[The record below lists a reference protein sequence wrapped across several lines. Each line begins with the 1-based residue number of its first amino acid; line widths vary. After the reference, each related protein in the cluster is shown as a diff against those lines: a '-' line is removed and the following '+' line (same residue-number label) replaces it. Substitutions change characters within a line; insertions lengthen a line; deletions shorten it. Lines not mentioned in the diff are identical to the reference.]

1 MQFTGGVDVGRSEF
15 QRKTLAQEILMNHS
29 PLFDHIAFGH
39 GTWNSE
45 LITVDDESLGRV
57 CKSCLMDNP
66 AYLKVKRMMR
76 IQPKVKALLPKI
88 VEAIISIEIHSLE
101 RQ

>member
-1 MQFTGGVDVGRSEF
+1 VQFTGGVDEGRSEF

-45 LITVDDESLGRV
+45 LITVDDESLGTPSV
-57 CKSCLMDNP
+57 EDASQGF
-66 AYLKVKRMMR
+66 R
-76 IQPKVKALLPKI
+76 IWLSN
-88 VEAIISIEIHSLE
+88 ELE
-101 RQ
+101 